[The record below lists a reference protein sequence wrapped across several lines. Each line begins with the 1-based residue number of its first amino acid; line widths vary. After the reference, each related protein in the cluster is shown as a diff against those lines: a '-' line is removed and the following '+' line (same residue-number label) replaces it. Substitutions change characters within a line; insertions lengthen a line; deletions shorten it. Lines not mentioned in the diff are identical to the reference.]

1 MKGIK
6 IENGDVV
13 RFRGKPVILEN
24 AEYYSQRIKHAIRLS
39 LGESVYEPLVGLD
52 WFTVFSTKIPR
63 ERVLVEI
70 RKILIKDPETVS
82 VNNIE
87 IVESNDSE
95 RRIHIQFSA
104 NTIFGTVTEEV

>member
-13 RFRGKPVILEN
+13 RFQGKPVVLKG

-39 LGESVYEPLVGLD
+39 IGESVYEPLVGLD
-52 WFTVFSTKIPR
+52 WYTVFSTKIPR

-82 VNNIE
+82 VNRVE
-87 IVESNDSE
+87 IVESNDFD
-95 RRIHIQFSA
+95 RRIYIQFSA
-104 NTIFGTVTEEV
+104 NTIFGIVTEEV